1 MWGLWPF
8 AGEMEQEGEKF
19 GSEREGGGGVGGS
32 FKTPYWLMHR
42 LTLVYGEMSLMTA
55 IEHGG
60 GCGRYVSTTLV
71 LIGDMGDMRH
81 T

>member
-32 FKTPYWLMHR
+32 FKTPY
-42 LTLVYGEMSLMTA
+42 
-55 IEHGG
+55 
-60 GCGRYVSTTLV
+60 
-71 LIGDMGDMRH
+71 
-81 T
+81 